1 MTLNKEQ
8 LKAVLDNKNNLRI
21 IAGAGTGKTRVI
33 TQKFIYFCKE
43 LGYKP
48 EKLLAITFTNK
59 AANEMFERISKEI
72 IISKHK
78 SYILTFHALCLKILR
93 NDIDKVFNISKL
105 FTIIDESD
113 KKSYI
118 RNYFKENKIKYETS
132 LIKNI
137 SRMISFWKLNNF
149 DDTSYKFIDNL
160 EDDFDGNLAIKKL
173 AFKYYQESLLKNN
186 QLDFDDILIYA
197 YNLLLNENIRI
208 KWQNNFD
215 YIFVDEFQ
223 DTDLIQFKIL
233 KLLYNNKLK
242 IVVVGDP
249 DQSIYT
255 WRNADI
261 KYILNF
267 DKDFPNVK
275 TVVLK
280 QNYRS
285 TPEIL
290 QLSNDLIKNN
300 KERYKKELLP
310 TRISGSLPTIYEFD
324 RSIDEVSTI
333 INLIKKLKEKETI
346 ISFSDVMILYRNNSL
361 SANFEKELIKNN
373 IPYIIYGGYQF
384 FERKEIKRVI
394 NLLRLII
401 GGDDF
406 SLTNFLLTMP
416 GIGLTTIKKLEEAAK
431 KNKITILELTYKK
444 ELLIL
449 ISKLPNELDNYI
461 KIIHEAIETIDNF
474 EEPVKYLDDILSQF
488 KIFKKYSEAFE
499 EYRIINIKALYDMI
513 TQFSIANDKLSG
525 IELFHE
531 FLLDLSLFQEK
542 NNYIEKNTQDQSLV
556 LSTIHKAKGLER
568 KVIIIIGVS
577 EGILPSKAKIDLE
590 EERRLL
596 FVALTRAKDYL
607 YISYNKDFSFLI
619 RDNFSE
625 SSFLKELNTDTF
637 KKEKIGMF
645 NYQKINSIKRI
656 ESLNNNSLIKH
667 SSFGI
672 GKLLEKTE
680 KYLIVYFESVGKKKI
695 FIDNPLWQLVKI

>member
-1 MTLNKEQ
+1 M
-8 LKAVLDNKNNLRI
+8 
-21 IAGAGTGKTRVI
+21 
-33 TQKFIYFCKE
+33 
-43 LGYKP
+43 
-48 EKLLAITFTNK
+48 FT
-59 AANEMFERISKEI
+59 RISKEMTI
-72 IISKHK
+72 NKQK

-93 NDIDKVFNISKL
+93 SDIDKVFNISKL

-118 RNYFKENKIKYETS
+118 RNHFKEHKVKYETS

-137 SRMISFWKLNNF
+137 SHMISYWKLNNF

-160 EDDFDGNLAIKKL
+160 ADDVDGNFEIKKL
-173 AFKYYQESLLKNN
+173 VFKYYQASLLKNN
-186 QLDFDDILIYA
+186 QVDFDDILIYA
-197 YNLLLNENIRI
+197 YNLLLNENIKI

-233 KLLYNNKLK
+233 KLLYHNNLK

-249 DQSIYT
+249 DQSIYN
-255 WRNADI
+255 WRNANI

-275 TVVLK
+275 TIVLK
-280 QNYRS
+280 QNYRC

-300 KERYKKELLP
+300 KERYEKELLP
-310 TRISGSLPTIYEFD
+310 TRVSGALPIIYEFD
-324 RSIDEVSTI
+324 RAIDEVAMV
-333 INLIKKLKEKETI
+333 INLLKKLKQEATI
-346 ISFSDVMILYRNNSL
+346 ITFADVMILYRNNSL
-361 SANFEKELIKNN
+361 SANIEKELIKNN

-384 FERKEIKRVI
+384 FEKKEIKRVI

-401 GGDDF
+401 AGDDF
-406 SLTNFLLTMP
+406 SLTNFLLTMS
-416 GIGLTTIKKLEEAAK
+416 GIGPTTIKKLEEVAK

-444 ELLIL
+444 ELLNL
-449 ISKLPNELDNYI
+449 ISKLPNELANYL
-461 KIIHEAIETIDNF
+461 KIIHQAIATIDDF
-474 EEPVKYLDDILSQF
+474 VEPIKYLDDILSQF

-499 EYRIINIKALYDMI
+499 ENRIVNIKALYDMI
-513 TQFSIANDKLSG
+513 IQFTIANDTLSG

-542 NNYIEKNTQDQSLV
+542 NNYLAKNSEDQSLV
-556 LSTIHKAKGLER
+556 LSTIHKAKGLES
-568 KVIIIIGVS
+568 KVIIIIGVAQ
-577 EGILPSKAKIDLE
+577 GILPSKSKIDVE

-607 YISYNKDFSFLI
+607 YISYNKDFNFLI
-619 RDNFSE
+619 GDNLSE
-625 SSFLKELNTDTF
+625 SSFLKELDINTF
-637 KKEKIGMF
+637 KKEKVGMF
-645 NYQKINSIKRI
+645 EYQKINAINRTA
-656 ESLNNNSLIKH
+656 SLNNNSLIKH
-667 SSFGI
+667 SSFGV

-680 KYLIVYFESVGKKKI
+680 KYLIVYFESIGKKKI
-695 FIDNPLWQLVKI
+695 LIDNPLWQLVKS